1 MRAIQI
7 VTTRLSSCLRPIR
20 FEFLS
25 SSSSPR
31 LFSNPRRLICT
42 AAATKSDGGRSGS
55 IVAPL
60 VENEEEVQKIDVNPP
75 KGTRD
80 FAPDDMRLR
89 NWLFNH
95 FKEVYLNLQKF
106 EFCYSFDRDLN
117 SKLLCRYQGYSGMKK
132 WIIQCWRRKL
142 CSSEKQARRLETK

>member
-20 FEFLS
+20 FEFVS

-31 LFSNPRRLICT
+31 LLSNPRRLVCT

-80 FAPDDMRLR
+80 FAPEDMRLR

-106 EFCYSFDRDLN
+106 EFFIPSIELWTQSCFVGIKVIRVWRSGLSSVGDGSFVHQK
-117 SKLLCRYQGYSGMKK
+117 S
-132 WIIQCWRRKL
+132 RRGD
-142 CSSEKQARRLETK
+142 